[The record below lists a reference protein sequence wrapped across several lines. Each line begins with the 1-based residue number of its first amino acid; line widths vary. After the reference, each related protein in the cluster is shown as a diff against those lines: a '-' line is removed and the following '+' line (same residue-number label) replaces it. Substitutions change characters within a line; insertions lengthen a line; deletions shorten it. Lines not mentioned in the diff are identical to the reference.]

1 MRKLEIADCRG
12 HAGGDSTGNR
22 PEQRVALQLSV
33 AWSVAGRQWA
43 ILHRGFTGLRDGGRP
58 GRPKSLDA
66 RQWTCLALDLR
77 RDPRRCGPAQHL
89 WDGTLLA
96 EHLKQRIDRCQV
108 APYYFHSIF
117 NSSIVTSW
125 SKDGV
130 LEILK

>member
-1 MRKLEIADCRG
+1 MQVAIRQEIDRSEESRYNYRLHG
-12 HAGGDSTGNR
+12 VWL
-22 PEQRVALQLSV
+22 VAS
-33 AWSVAGRQWA
+33 GR
-43 ILHRGFTGLRDGGRP
+43 ILHRGFTGLRDDGRP
-58 GRPKSLDA
+58 GRSKSLDA
-66 RQWTCLALDLR
+66 RQWARLARDLR
-77 RDPRRCGPAQHL
+77 RDPRRCGRAQHL